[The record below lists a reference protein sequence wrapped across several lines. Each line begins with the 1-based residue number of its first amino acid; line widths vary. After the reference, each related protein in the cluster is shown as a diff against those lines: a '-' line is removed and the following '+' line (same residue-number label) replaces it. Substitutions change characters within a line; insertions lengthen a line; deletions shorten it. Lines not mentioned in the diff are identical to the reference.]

1 MSLSTSPLALALLSG
16 TDVAVVAI
24 VVAGVLLV
32 VLFGH
37 GRTSVRLGSI
47 EAKVDH
53 VNHQV
58 NNQPQGSATL
68 QQKVDQTHGDLR
80 ELVTGQERVAGQL
93 LEINRRLDEGN
104 HRFER
109 AEDRLVN
116 IEASLYRVGPRGTV
130 QGQGPQPHSG

>member
-1 MSLSTSPLALALLSG
+1 MLAILSG
-16 TDVAVVAI
+16 TDVAVV
-24 VVAGVLLV
+24 VVVVVGILLV
-32 VLFGH
+32 VFLGH

-58 NNQPQGSATL
+58 NNQPKGSATL
-68 QQKVDQTHGDLR
+68 QEKVDQTHGDLR
-80 ELVTGQERVAGQL
+80 QLVIGQERMAGQL
-93 LEINRRLDEGN
+93 VEVNRRLDEGN